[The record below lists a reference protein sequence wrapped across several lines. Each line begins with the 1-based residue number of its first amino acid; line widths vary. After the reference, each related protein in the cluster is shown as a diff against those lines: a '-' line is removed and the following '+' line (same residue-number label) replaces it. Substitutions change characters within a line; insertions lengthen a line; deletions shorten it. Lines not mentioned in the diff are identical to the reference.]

1 MSNDQ
6 QACRRRDKAM
16 RGTAMTEDVLRWNE
30 EDFVKNSTYLVV
42 DQDWEEEGSQ
52 QPRAEGTLPRN
63 LYLKSNDQNEVLGV
77 CSKEYI
83 PQGTRFGPLVGQ
95 VFRRDEV
102 PKGAN
107 RKYFWRVYDREE
119 FQFYVDGYDTTKSNW
134 MRYVN
139 PAHSG
144 EEQNLVACQHDM
156 KIYFFTI
163 KPVLPNT
170 ELLVWYCREFAE
182 RLNYPPSGELMMQRI
197 KQALLKEPS
206 LPHTN
211 PSEQTANN
219 NNDNIPIDF
228 SKGRSASPSPVSPTN
243 GHAASPQ
250 SQVQVQVPVPN
261 AASISLPVTS
271 ERHDHKERNGLANG
285 HPDET
290 RYSLK
295 PLPSSF
301 FLPGAVANGTPNT
314 TVVSPT
320 EATKAHIFPSLPGLP
335 KPPALLPNL
344 PYLNGYTPP
353 FPFVYHDAH
362 ARFGLLRPPFDSAL
376 LRNGHRLP
384 PSDLRML
391 GSGPV
396 MTPPLGRIG
405 DMPHSMIKVKTE
417 PADIS
422 NNGRERAELSVAT
435 SHYMGTPAGNGRHGD
450 AASPSKPRR
459 QIQGYKSL
467 PYPLIKKNGKISY
480 ECNVCQKVFGQLSNL
495 KVHLRVHSGE
505 RPFKCQT
512 CGKGFTQLAHLQKHH
527 LVHTGEKPHECQI
540 CHKRF
545 SSTSNLKTHLR
556 LHSGEKPYQCKLC
569 PAKFTQYVHLKL
581 HKRLHGRDRP
591 FQCQHCHHAY
601 VYRCQL
607 MLHQTKPCAPD
618 EDGSTPAF
626 PPEECDEHCGGCSG
640 ECDEDDQRSDVS
652 DDGERS
658 EEKHDS
664 AAATGQEYTLLEA
677 TKKDPTMDTSDD
689 GEHYSSK
696 SSPSNVSDGSGSEES
711 GFGTSTSVLSEGHE
725 EEAPT
730 KENFSKQDVEMSA
743 V

>member
-1 MSNDQ
+1 MGGGRIAAAQ
-6 QACRRRDKAM
+6 
-16 RGTAMTEDVLRWNE
+16 
-30 EDFVKNSTYLVV
+30 
-42 DQDWEEEGSQ
+42 
-52 QPRAEGTLPRN
+52 AEGTLPRN
-63 LYLKSNDQNEVLGV
+63 LYLKYNEQNEVLGV

-95 VFRRDEV
+95 VYRRDEV

-107 RKYFWRVYDREE
+107 RKYFWRVYDGEE

-163 KPVLPNT
+163 KPVLPDT

-206 LPHTN
+206 LPHNN
-211 PSEQTANN
+211 PSDQTANN

-228 SKGRSASPSPVSPTN
+228 SKGRSNNASPVSPTN

-250 SQVQVQVPVPN
+250 SQVQVPVPN

-271 ERHDHKERNGLANG
+271 ERQDGKERNGLANG
-285 HPDET
+285 HSDET

-301 FLPGAVANGTPNT
+301 FLPGTVANGTPNT

-362 ARFGLLRPPFDSAL
+362 ARFGLLRPPFDNAL

-391 GSGPV
+391 GTGPV

-405 DMPHSMIKVKTE
+405 DMPHGMIKVKTE
-417 PADIS
+417 PSDIS
-422 NNGRERAELSVAT
+422 NNNRERAELSVPT
-435 SHYMGTPAGNGRHGD
+435 SPYMGQSAGNSRNGD
-450 AASPSKPRR
+450 TASPSKPRR

-480 ECNVCQKVFGQLSNL
+480 ECNVCHKVFGQLSNL

-591 FQCQHCHHAY
+591 YQCQHCHHAY

-607 MLHQTKPCAPD
+607 MLHQTKPCTPD
-618 EDGSTPAF
+618 DDGNAPAF

-640 ECDEDDQRSDVS
+640 ECEESDAS
-652 DDGERS
+652 DGEVSRNG
-658 EEKHDS
+658 EENVS
-664 AAATGQEYTLLEA
+664 SQENGAAATGQKYTLLET
-677 TKKDPTMDTSDD
+677 TKKHPMMDT
-689 GEHYSSK
+689 
-696 SSPSNVSDGSGSEES
+696 
-711 GFGTSTSVLSEGHE
+711 TSVMSEGHE
-725 EEAPT
+725 EESAM
-730 KENFSKQDVEMSA
+730 KENLSKQDIEMSA